1 MGSHARDPNELTVLV
16 TGFGPFRDQYP
27 VNPSW
32 EIAKG
37 LPPHL
42 PALRAKDASSRQAA
56 DTPPVRILV
65 HPEPVRV
72 SYKVVRALVPSLWE
86 TYQGRKVDVVIH
98 MGMAGPRP
106 FYQIERRG
114 HRTGYKSLDVD
125 GERLEDEDDGCRGEG
140 WIWHGMPDEIETD
153 LDLQDVLER
162 WQGHSAKDMDL
173 RISEDA
179 GRYLCDFI
187 YYSSLSTLLKERRP
201 RRVVFLHVPCDASDR
216 CVAQGRE
223 LALNLIR
230 AIAESETAKKQAAAP
245 A

>member
-1 MGSHARDPNELTVLV
+1 MLTARQ
-16 TGFGPFRDQYP
+16 PFRDQYP

-37 LPPHL
+37 LPAHL
-42 PALRAKDASSRQAA
+42 PALRAKDPGSRQAV

-72 SYKVVRALVPSLWE
+72 SYKVVRGLVPSLWE
-86 TYQGRKVDVVIH
+86 TYQGHEVDVAIH
-98 MGMAGPRP
+98 IGMAGPRP

-125 GERLEDEDDGCRGEG
+125 GEKLDEEEEGNRGED

-162 WQGHSAKDMDL
+162 WQGHSAV
-173 RISEDA
+173 
-179 GRYLCDFI
+179 
-187 YYSSLSTLLKERRP
+187 SLS
-201 RRVVFLHVPCDASDR
+201 A
-216 CVAQGRE
+216 
-223 LALNLIR
+223 
-230 AIAESETAKKQAAAP
+230 
-245 A
+245 